1 MSGLLTD
8 SDAWSAAKRRLWR
21 DFIGFSADRST
32 THFGHILGNMFW
44 ALGVRGGTQLF
55 KRNRFAATTGLA
67 VALLCCSCASRPLQG
82 VLVPNAQSA
91 DGAAKVPILVATT
104 RERSARDPGE
114 LFSSDRAP
122 NVSYASIVVSIPP
135 DSTRKVG
142 EVQWPP
148 TLPGDPQR
156 DFVTVSADYLGD
168 QSFSSALTA
177 EAKQTRRSKV
187 LVFVHGFNNRF
198 DEAVYRLAQIVH
210 DSNAPAMPVLFSWP
224 SRGEVR
230 LVAYTS
236 DRESASSSRDALVQ
250 LLDTISRNPNV
261 KEITVLA
268 HSMGCALTLEA
279 LRARATRAG
288 GVGDKIKNVL
298 LVAPDV
304 SADEFPT
311 DIQQMGNKRPRVALF
326 VSQDDPALKLSRTIS
341 GGVQRVGDINPD
353 EEPYRTEFQRL
364 GIMVF
369 DLSHLQGDAHS
380 RAFEDITSVMGMIEQ
395 RLTAGQQLASSGA
408 AGR

>member
-1 MSGLLTD
+1 LL
-8 SDAWSAAKRRLWR
+8 
-21 DFIGFSADRST
+21 
-32 THFGHILGNMFW
+32 
-44 ALGVRGGTQLF
+44 
-55 KRNRFAATTGLA
+55 KRNRFAAATGLA
-67 VALLCCSCASRPLQG
+67 LALLCCSCASRPLQG

-91 DGAAKVPILVATT
+91 DGAARVPILVATT
-104 RERSARDPGE
+104 RERSTRDPGE
-114 LFSSDRAP
+114 LFGSDRALD
-122 NVSYASIVVSIPP
+122 VSYASIVVSIPP

-142 EVQWPP
+142 EVQWPSA
-148 TLPGDPQR
+148 LPGDPQR
-156 DFVTVSADYLGD
+156 DFVTASADYLGD
-168 QSFSSALTA
+168 QSFNSALTA
-177 EAKQTRRSKV
+177 EAKQTRRNKV

-236 DRESASSSRDALVQ
+236 DRESASSSREALEQ

-268 HSMGCALTLEA
+268 HSMGCELTLEA
-279 LRARATRAG
+279 LRDRATRSG
-288 GVGDKIKNVL
+288 RIGDKIKNVL

-304 SADEFPT
+304 SVDEFPT
-311 DIQQMGNKRPRVALF
+311 DVQQMGNKRPRIALF
-326 VSQDDPALKLSRTIS
+326 VSQDDPALKLSRTIA

-353 EEPYRTEFQRL
+353 QEPYRSELQRL

-369 DLSHLQGDAHS
+369 DLSHLQGNAHS

-395 RLTAGQQLASSGA
+395 RLAAGQQLASSSD

>member
-1 MSGLLTD
+1 M
-8 SDAWSAAKRRLWR
+8 AA
-21 DFIGFSADRST
+21 A
-32 THFGHILGNMFW
+32 
-44 ALGVRGGTQLF
+44 
-55 KRNRFAATTGLA
+55 GLA
-67 VALLCCSCASRPLQG
+67 LVLLCCSCASRPLQG

-91 DGAAKVPILVATT
+91 DGAARVPILVATT
-104 RERSARDPGE
+104 RERSTRDPGE
-114 LFSSDRAP
+114 LFSGDRAP
-122 NVSYASIVVSIPP
+122 NVSYASIIVSIPP

-142 EVQWPP
+142 EVQWPSA
-148 TLPGDPQR
+148 LPGDPQR

-177 EAKQTRRSKV
+177 EAKQTRRNKV

-230 LVAYTS
+230 LVAYNS
-236 DRESASSSRDALVQ
+236 DRESASSSRDALNQ
-250 LLDTISRNPNV
+250 LLDTISQNPNV

-268 HSMGCALTLEA
+268 HSMGCELALEA
-279 LRARATRAG
+279 LRERATRLG
-288 GVGDKIKNVL
+288 RVGDKIKNVL

-304 SADEFPT
+304 SVDAFQT
-311 DIQQMGNKRPRVALF
+311 DIQQMGNRRPRVALF
-326 VSQDDPALKLSRTIS
+326 VSQDDPALKLSRMI
-341 GGVQRVGDINPD
+341 GGGIQRVGDINPE
-353 EEPYRTEFQRL
+353 EEPYRSEYQQL

-380 RAFEDITSVMGMIEQ
+380 RAFEDVTSVMGMIEQ
-395 RLTAGQQLASSGA
+395 RLVAGQQLASSGDQN
-408 AGR
+408 R

>member
-1 MSGLLTD
+1 LP
-8 SDAWSAAKRRLWR
+8 K
-21 DFIGFSADRST
+21 
-32 THFGHILGNMFW
+32 
-44 ALGVRGGTQLF
+44 Q
-55 KRNRFAATTGLA
+55 NRFAAAAGLA
-67 VALLCCSCASRPLQG
+67 LVLLCCSCASRPLQG

-91 DGAAKVPILVATT
+91 DGATRVPILVATT
-104 RERSARDPGE
+104 RERSVRDPGE
-114 LFSSDRAP
+114 LFSTDRAP
-122 NVSYASIVVSIPP
+122 NASYASIVVSIPP

-142 EVQWPP
+142 EVQWPLS
-148 TLPGDPQR
+148 LPGDPQR

-177 EAKQTRRSKV
+177 EVKQTRRSKV

-210 DSNAPAMPVLFSWP
+210 DSNAPAIPVLFSWP
-224 SRGEVR
+224 SRGDVR

-236 DRESASSSRDALVQ
+236 DRESASSSSGALEK
-250 LLDTISRNPNV
+250 LLDTISQNPNV

-268 HSMGCALTLEA
+268 HSMGCGLTLEA
-279 LRARATRAG
+279 LRARAIRSG
-288 GVGDKIKNVL
+288 SVGDKIKNVL

-304 SADEFPT
+304 SVDVFPT
-311 DIQQMGNKRPRVALF
+311 EIQQMGNQRPRVALF
-326 VSQDDPALKLSRTIS
+326 VSQDDPALKLSRMIS
-341 GGVQRVGDINPD
+341 GGIQRVGDINPD
-353 EEPYRTEFQRL
+353 EEPYRSEFQRL

-395 RLTAGQQLASSGA
+395 RLAAGQQLASSSD